1 MPFWPTKNEDVVDN
15 KPGTPD
21 PKHKSQSTLDCL
33 YFLSGAMCKPPFENR
48 WLLRELCVL
57 D

>member
-1 MPFWPTKNEDVVDN
+1 MPFWPIKKNEDVVDN
-15 KPGTPD
+15 RLG
-21 PKHKSQSTLDCL
+21 TLDPSINL
-33 YFLSGAMCKPPFENR
+33 KAMSGAMCKPPFENR